1 MDACDPKLDI
11 ENLRQMIRQN
21 TGKELN
27 LSRKKICQAYTD
39 IQEDNLPLPPLVL
52 SKNRTFMVDGK
63 SSLKPKDYDILFAS
77 DSKLSELKRVAKKA
91 GVVVTDN
98 LTKHELIETTKRFLD
113 GHKIREP
120 IVLARKR
127 RATVMNNFA
136 MNTNVNV
143 NTNRRVNNNLGVNV
157 NTNVNRPVNVNTNRR
172 VNNNLGMNTNRRVNM
187 NTNRRVNNSSQVSF
201 PKSLNIA
208 RPSAP
213 TVTTAPT
220 APSAPSGPSVRQ
232 TTTVAFPTSIK
243 PSAAARPS
251 FLNVANKS
259 FIPSKTRV
267 PNKPGYVFTKG
278 NRGLGMY
285 LNTGAVEG
293 PSLPSGYV
301 PPKQNINTGVT
312 KTQAANA
319 IKALGIRKE
328 KDYLNKLNQAGAKF
342 GNIVTNA
349 RVAKGNEDVLVEF
362 INTLNISNAKKSEL
376 KNKIAT
382 NSLNSVR
389 REAELASN
397 VPKANN
403 VNNVPKTNNVN
414 NVNKGNNVP
423 RANNVNKANN
433 VNNVPKANN
442 VNNVPK
448 TNNVNNV
455 PKTNN
460 VPNVPN
466 VPNVTPN
473 VPNVNNRAKFQNYLN
488 TVTELN
494 NSNKT
499 KLLNDGSITSLN
511 SLKNATRELINQ
523 RKTEK
528 AAIMK
533 LQVVEFLNKT
543 NINQNQKNTLIQKY
557 TTNQLTFNGV
567 KNEASKIIQAKET
580 NIKIKSKQ
588 SLVNFLNKET
598 TLNQSNKNALIREF
612 NNGVNVSSI
621 QNKARTLDQ
630 EYKNA
635 RINKIKGEINAYM
648 TNKSLTNDEKRSFK
662 NSVTANTNV
671 IALKAAINTRSVASR
686 NQKKMLNRQNLL
698 GHIESL
704 GLTNQERNSIMS
716 KFNGNSSNVNTLKN
730 EATQIRNSKKM
741 ANREKLASV
750 LNSTQLNQTQKN
762 SILNKF
768 NAGTST
774 LETLQSE
781 IQELVKIKNE
791 QNKISTRNGLKNYMN
806 TLNITSNNKAAFLK
820 ELNNGESDV
829 NTIKRKITNLI
840 NSRITEQQVKN
851 RAELVNYL
859 NTLELT
865 EPNKA
870 KIIQNFGNVL
880 NLNKA
885 KANAKSLANT
895 RRTEKFEAEK
905 ANLRNF
911 VAGLNIN
918 ASQIIANFST
928 GAITLNKAKNLAKQ
942 LVNKNVT
949 ERRAA
954 NRKTLESH
962 MNTLGLLNDEKKMLL
977 TDFNDDG
984 GNLNT
989 LMKTATNIHQASIK
1003 RNLAMERQ
1011 KVKNTLNAMNL
1022 TNVNKAGLL
1031 RQFNNGAR
1039 NIEQKAIQ
1047 LIENRKTEKLNTMR
1061 AQMKEY
1067 VNYLGLTNEDKKYI
1081 MNKITSVNAN
1091 INALRNE
1098 AKNVKNKRNI
1108 NARAAERNTISEYM
1122 NSIGLN
1128 KEDKNT
1134 ILNKFNSTNASLNTL
1149 RKNANDIAK
1158 TRKDEKY
1165 ITNKKSLENHMNTL
1179 GLDNSNRLN
1188 LLSKLNS
1195 PSVTIKNIISEA
1207 TNLSIQR
1214 KEEQRAKDRSELKTY
1229 VNTLELS
1236 NDDKEYVMKL
1246 FDDESGNVESIK
1258 KQGRNLVNTRKSEKT
1273 EALTTKFKTY
1283 INGMPLNQ
1291 SNKNVLMR
1299 NFNANVNKNV
1309 NAWSKKANTL
1319 LNQRKGEWK
1328 ARDRNELNRF
1338 MTNLNLPGNTKL
1350 TILKNFDNGVGTL
1363 NTLKNRSQSESNR
1376 IKNEKKAEKRAE
1388 LSNYLEKLN
1397 INPTNRNGFLQK
1409 YDNAPNTVNVIKQ
1422 NAKNMANSIKTAKRA
1437 KNLENFDAYMS
1448 RIGLGPENKNSLMQ
1462 SLSQSNVSLENMKAR
1477 ANGVLKDRI
1486 SEKRTE
1492 FSKFLS
1498 GLNLSNEN
1506 RNSILKQFD
1515 NDSSDMNNL
1524 EKRATNLVN
1533 QRKSEKR
1540 TSNRNALS
1548 NYVKNLELNQTNK
1561 NSILKEFN
1569 NSIAELNVM
1578 KTKANELVNQR
1589 RRELI
1594 NSKRQELNNYTN
1606 KLNLT
1611 GEDKNSIM
1619 SKFNNTNGN
1628 ISVLKNEADKLS
1640 NRRKLEKVAMNR
1652 KELTNMLNTLNITNV
1667 QKTDLLK
1674 KFNSG
1679 SNTLNTLKQAAANM
1693 NTNAKN
1699 KAATRAELRTF
1710 LNGLNLNN
1718 SMKNG
1723 LVKKLNDGSAT
1734 LNAVKN
1740 EATALNASRRAE
1752 LVNKKKDELR
1762 NFMSNKNLTNTE
1774 RNAFIARVTNK
1785 NTNLTAIKQNITN
1798 TNTSTKKRKQES
1810 ANRALKLDAFLNTL
1824 NLTNDNKK
1832 TFKNQ
1837 LLANNTNST
1846 LNTIKN
1852 RATNINAERQKAEA
1866 NRKRQEDRDVL
1877 EQHLK
1882 TMTHLTGVDIEKYM
1896 SQFNN
1901 SGTSLQNVKNAS
1913 IKNNEDKAKVKN
1925 DLKKQIEGMAI
1936 ANDRKKQYINQI
1948 NKPYVNITPIQALV
1962 EKNVANAKAA
1972 RNQLKK
1978 NVATQ
1983 LQALETLEKTNRT
1996 KFMERL
2002 NKGEDANK
2010 IIKNAS
2016 KINSNRRT
2024 FGIKR
2029 NMAAKLQAMPNLERE
2044 NRKKLMNNLNK
2055 GKSANNVLRNAET
2068 LLLEKAKKPLFEKI
2082 IREIPGKTGVF
2093 RRDWETMVK
2102 QAKTKEDLTA
2112 INTQLDEKIKLRENI
2127 RASNI
2132 SNKEKTGHEAWIM
2145 KRGND
2150 ISKRRDELAGQLNA
2164 KKKARNALKQNTATR
2179 LQALNTLEKA
2189 NRTQFMD
2196 RLNKGNTQNAIL
2208 ANASKLDENR
2218 RAAEKEK
2225 IEKERRDKLRKNT
2238 AALLQNKKKLTRDN
2252 RKEFMNRL
2260 EKGEDPN
2267 MVLKNANTRN
2277 SNATIR
2283 EGVEWKLKQIKG
2295 LTNADVNTFMKRW
2308 NASKNKTIFNEARQ
2322 LVKTRENGFSFNN
2335 ANRPNK
2341 KTMTA
2346 AERFNNNAKNEIR
2359 RMRFGVKNQNAFIR
2373 RINAGESITK
2383 VLADARTKNK
2393 SVAKKTVSKTKQ
2405 NLQYANKVKNV
2416 VRRL

>member
-1 MDACDPKLDI
+1 M
-11 ENLRQMIRQN
+11 
-21 TGKELN
+21 
-27 LSRKKICQAYTD
+27 
-39 IQEDNLPLPPLVL
+39 
-52 SKNRTFMVDGK
+52 
-63 SSLKPKDYDILFAS
+63 
-77 DSKLSELKRVAKKA
+77 
-91 GVVVTDN
+91 
-98 LTKHELIETTKRFLD
+98 
-113 GHKIREP
+113 
-120 IVLARKR
+120 
-127 RATVMNNFA
+127 
-136 MNTNVNV
+136 
-143 NTNRRVNNNLGVNV
+143 
-157 NTNVNRPVNVNTNRR
+157 
-172 VNNNLGMNTNRRVNM
+172 
-187 NTNRRVNNSSQVSF
+187 
-201 PKSLNIA
+201 
-208 RPSAP
+208 
-213 TVTTAPT
+213 
-220 APSAPSGPSVRQ
+220 
-232 TTTVAFPTSIK
+232 
-243 PSAAARPS
+243 
-251 FLNVANKS
+251 
-259 FIPSKTRV
+259 
-267 PNKPGYVFTKG
+267 
-278 NRGLGMY
+278 
-285 LNTGAVEG
+285 
-293 PSLPSGYV
+293 
-301 PPKQNINTGVT
+301 
-312 KTQAANA
+312 
-319 IKALGIRKE
+319 
-328 KDYLNKLNQAGAKF
+328 
-342 GNIVTNA
+342 
-349 RVAKGNEDVLVEF
+349 
-362 INTLNISNAKKSEL
+362 
-376 KNKIAT
+376 
-382 NSLNSVR
+382 
-389 REAELASN
+389 
-397 VPKANN
+397 
-403 VNNVPKTNNVN
+403 
-414 NVNKGNNVP
+414 
-423 RANNVNKANN
+423 
-433 VNNVPKANN
+433 
-442 VNNVPK
+442 
-448 TNNVNNV
+448 
-455 PKTNN
+455 
-460 VPNVPN
+460 
-466 VPNVTPN
+466 
-473 VPNVNNRAKFQNYLN
+473 
-488 TVTELN
+488 
-494 NSNKT
+494 
-499 KLLNDGSITSLN
+499 
-511 SLKNATRELINQ
+511 
-523 RKTEK
+523 
-528 AAIMK
+528 
-533 LQVVEFLNKT
+533 
-543 NINQNQKNTLIQKY
+543 
-557 TTNQLTFNGV
+557 
-567 KNEASKIIQAKET
+567 
-580 NIKIKSKQ
+580 
-588 SLVNFLNKET
+588 NKET
-598 TLNQSNKNALIREF
+598 TLNQTNKNALIREF

-630 EYKNA
+630 TRKNA
-635 RINKIKGEINAYM
+635 RVNKIKSEINAYM
-648 TNKSLTNDEKRSFK
+648 ANKSLTNDEKQSFR

-671 IALKAAINTRSVASR
+671 TALKSNINARSVASQ
-686 NQKKMLNRQNLL
+686 NQKKILNRQDLM
-698 GHIESL
+698 GHIATL
-704 GLTNQERNSIMS
+704 GLTNQERNAIVS
-716 KFNGNSSNVNTLKN
+716 KFNSNSSNLNALKN
-730 EATQIRNSKKM
+730 EATKIRNSKKL
-741 ANREKLASV
+741 ANREKLTNA

-762 SILNKF
+762 SILSKF
-768 NAGTST
+768 NTGTST

-781 IQELVKIKNE
+781 IQELVKIKNAE
-791 QNKISTRNGLKNYMN
+791 NKIKTRNGLKNYMN

-840 NSRITEQQVKN
+840 NSRISDQRNKN
-851 RAELVNYL
+851 RVELVEYL
-859 NTLELT
+859 NTLELS

-870 KIIQNFGNVL
+870 KIIQNFGNAL

-885 KANAKSLANT
+885 KTNAKSLSNV
-895 RRTEKFEAEK
+895 RRSEKFEAEK
-905 ANLRNF
+905 VNLRNF

-918 ASQIIANFST
+918 ASQIIANFNT
-928 GAITLNKAKNLAKQ
+928 GAISLNKAKNLAKQ

-962 MNTLGLLNDEKKMLL
+962 MNTLALSNDEKKMLL

-1047 LIENRKTEKLNTMR
+1047 LIENRKIEKLNTMR

-1081 MNKITSVNAN
+1081 MNKITSINAN

-1098 AKNVKNKRNI
+1098 AKNVKNRRNI
-1108 NARAAERNTISEYM
+1108 NARAAERNTITEYI

-1134 ILNKFNSTNASLNTL
+1134 ILNKFNTTNASLNTL

-1179 GLDNSNRLN
+1179 GLDNSNRLD

-1207 TNLSIQR
+1207 TNRSIQR
-1214 KEEQRAKDRSELKTY
+1214 KEERRTKDRGELKTY

-1273 EALTTKFKTY
+1273 EALMTKFKTY

-1338 MTNLNLPGNTKL
+1338 MTNLNLPGNAKL

-1448 RIGLGPENKNSLMQ
+1448 RIGLSPQNKNSLMQ
-1462 SLSQSNVSLENMKAR
+1462 SLSQSNISLENMKAR
-1477 ANGVLKDRI
+1477 ANGVLKNKI
-1486 SEKRTE
+1486 AEKRVE

-1515 NDSSDMNNL
+1515 NDSSNMNDL

-1548 NYVKNLELNQTNK
+1548 NYVKTLELNQTNK

-1569 NSIAELNVM
+1569 DSIAELNVI
-1578 KTKANELVNQR
+1578 KTKADELVKQR

-1606 KLNLT
+1606 ELNLT

-1619 SKFNNTNGN
+1619 TKFNDTNGN
-1628 ISVLKNEADKLS
+1628 ISVLKNEARKLS

-1693 NTNAKN
+1693 NKNAKN

-1710 LNGLNLNN
+1710 LDGLELNN

-1723 LVKKLNDGSAT
+1723 LIKKVNDGSAT
-1734 LNAVKN
+1734 INAVKN
-1740 EATALNASRRAE
+1740 EATKLNASRRAE
-1752 LVNKKKDELR
+1752 LLNKKKDELR
-1762 NFMSNKNLTNTE
+1762 NFMNGKNLTNTE

-1785 NTNLTAIKQNITN
+1785 NMNLASIKQEITN
-1798 TNTSTKKRKQES
+1798 TNTASQKRKQES
-1810 ANRALKLDAFLNTL
+1810 ADRSAKLNAFLNTL
-1824 NLTNDNKK
+1824 DLTNENKK

-1837 LLANNTNST
+1837 LLTNNTNYT
-1846 LNTIKN
+1846 LNTIKA
-1852 RATNINAERQKAEA
+1852 RATNLNTERKKAEA
-1866 NRKRQEDRDVL
+1866 NRKRQEDRGVL

-1882 TMTHLTGVDIEKYM
+1882 TMTHLTNVDMQKYI
-1896 SQFNN
+1896 SEFNN
-1901 SGTSLQNVKNAS
+1901 AGKSLQNVKNAS
-1913 IKNNEDKAKVKN
+1913 IKNNEDKAKLKN
-1925 DLKKQIEGMAI
+1925 DLKKQITGLAI
-1936 ANDRKKQYINQI
+1936 ADDRKKQYINQI
-1948 NKPYVNITPIQALV
+1948 NKPYANITPIQSLI
-1962 EKNVANAKAA
+1962 EKNIANAKAA
-1972 RNQLKK
+1972 RDQLKK
-1978 NVATQ
+1978 NVAAK
-1983 LQALETLEKTNRT
+1983 LQALDTLEKTNRT
-1996 KFMERL
+1996 KLMERL
-2002 NKGEDANK
+2002 NKGEDPNK
-2010 IIKNAS
+2010 ILKNAS
-2016 KINSNRRT
+2016 KMNL
-2024 FGIKR
+2024 KR
-2029 NMAAKLQAMPNLERE
+2029 NVAAKLQAIPNLERE

-2112 INTQLDEKIKLRENI
+2112 INTQLDEKIKLREEI
-2127 RASNI
+2127 RTSNI
-2132 SNKEKTGHEAWIM
+2132 SNKEKAGHEAWIM

-2150 ISKRRDELAGQLNA
+2150 VPKRRDELARQLNA
-2164 KKKARNALKQNTATR
+2164 KKKAKNALKQNTATR

-2189 NRTQFMD
+2189 NRTRFME
-2196 RLNKGNTQNAIL
+2196 RLNKGNDPRAIL
-2208 ANASKLDENR
+2208 ANAGKLHEDR
-2218 RAAEKEK
+2218 RTAEKEK

-2238 AALLQNKKKLTRDN
+2238 AALLQSKKKLTRDN

-2260 EKGEDPN
+2260 EKGENPN
-2267 MVLKNANTRN
+2267 TVLKNANKRN

-2283 EGVEWKLKQIKG
+2283 EGVEWKLKQITG
-2295 LTNADVNTFMKRW
+2295 LTSTDVEKFMKRW

-2322 LVKTRENGFSFNN
+2322 LVKSRESGFSFNN
-2335 ANRPNK
+2335 MNRPNK
-2341 KTMTA
+2341 KPMTA
-2346 AERFNNNAKNEIR
+2346 AQRFNNVNEKEKR
-2359 RMRFGVKNQNAFIR
+2359 RMALEKSEAKRARKEQLRKQNRALAKAKGTSVKATQKKQQQTRR
-2373 RINAGESITK
+2373 RI
-2383 VLADARTKNK
+2383 
-2393 SVAKKTVSKTKQ
+2393 
-2405 NLQYANKVKNV
+2405 
-2416 VRRL
+2416 